1 MSIERLR
8 KAVAPQTASP
18 EPATLRAQGESPSIF
33 ARQADEPFLG
43 ISPLAFAAAGG
54 VWILTL
60 LVFILGTA

>member
-8 KAVAPQTASP
+8 KAVAPQSAAP
-18 EPATLRAQGESPSIF
+18 ETLRADTGETSLF
-33 ARQADEPFLG
+33 VGRDDEPLFG

-60 LVFILGTA
+60 LVFILGTI